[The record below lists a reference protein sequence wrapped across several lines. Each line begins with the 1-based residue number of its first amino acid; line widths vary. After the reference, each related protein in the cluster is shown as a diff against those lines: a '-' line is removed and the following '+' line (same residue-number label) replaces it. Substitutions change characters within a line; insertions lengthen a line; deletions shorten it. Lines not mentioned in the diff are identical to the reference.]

1 MNSDKGAISKRRKLM
16 ITPTQLD
23 SNEKKNQSLS
33 KFLIVAVTAAL
44 SCGTLLAQSH
54 PGGGSAQPTTPNQQ
68 QNSDVPTTGS
78 PQQSMQDSAFLHK
91 ALEGGVAEVQLGQLA
106 QEKSQSGDVKQ
117 FGQRMVQDHTQLGTQ
132 MQPVAKQLGVSQ
144 PKGPSKKDKQLISKL
159 QGLSG
164 QQFDEEYIKAM
175 VKDHREDL
183 KDFKTEAEMTQD
195 PNVKQAAQQGESV
208 ISEHLKMIEQIAQ
221 AHNVPLDGKEMSSK

>member
-1 MNSDKGAISKRRKLM
+1 MTSNKYFMLAVAAI
-16 ITPTQLD
+16 
-23 SNEKKNQSLS
+23 
-33 KFLIVAVTAAL
+33 L
-44 SCGTLLAQSH
+44 SCGTLFAQSH
-54 PGGGSAQPTTPNQQ
+54 PSGGGGMQPSTTPNQQ
-68 QNSDVPTTGS
+68 QNQDAPATAGS
-78 PQQSMQDSAFLHK
+78 PQQAMQDSAFLHK

-106 QEKSQSGDVKQ
+106 QEKSQSDDVKQ

-144 PKGPSKKDKQLISKL
+144 PKGPSKKDKQLMAKL

-175 VKDHREDL
+175 VKDHRDDL
-183 KDFKTEAEMTQD
+183 KDFKTEADMTQD
-195 PNVKQAAQQGESV
+195 PNVKQAAQQGVSV

-221 AHNVPLDGKEMSSK
+221 AHNISVDGKNKEMSSN